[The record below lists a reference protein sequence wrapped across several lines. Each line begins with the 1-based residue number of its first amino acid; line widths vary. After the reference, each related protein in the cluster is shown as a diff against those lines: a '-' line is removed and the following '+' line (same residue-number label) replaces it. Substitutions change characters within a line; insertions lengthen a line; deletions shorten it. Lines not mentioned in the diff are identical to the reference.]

1 MNKPT
6 PPPSGPPA
14 DRPVTAGIRRAAP
27 YEREL
32 ARLGHLVTRSGL
44 PGLTRLLILD
54 AMLLWM
60 PLAPLPPVTA
70 TPPHGTSV
78 GCFLRHVRLL
88 LDLYLDYA
96 PDDQAWQV
104 LSDVHRML
112 GLGQYSL
119 VDPAGAQAGQH
130 RCQQQHDHLAGLR
143 ADELDAALHR
153 GSTSPET
160 AGARA
165 S

>member
-1 MNKPT
+1 MDDVH
-6 PPPSGPPA
+6 A
-14 DRPVTAGIRRAAP
+14 DPLRSPGIRP

-32 ARLGHLVTRSGL
+32 AMLGHLFTRSDL

-54 AMLLWM
+54 TMLLWT

-78 GCFLRHVRLL
+78 GCFLRDVRLL

-96 PDDQAWQV
+96 PDDHECQI

-112 GLGQYSL
+112 GLAQYSL
-119 VDPAGAQAGQH
+119 VDAAGAHAGQH
-130 RCQQQHDHLAGLR
+130 RWQLQHDHLAGLR
-143 ADELDAALHR
+143 ADELDAALHLGLAEHR
-153 GSTSPET
+153 RRHSRHG
-160 AGARA
+160 R
-165 S
+165 

>member
-1 MNKPT
+1 MHKPT

-14 DRPVTAGIRRAAP
+14 DQPVTAGIRSPAP

-32 ARLGHLVTRSGL
+32 AMLGHLVTRSDL

-54 AMLLWM
+54 AMLLWT

-78 GCFLRHVRLL
+78 GCFLRDVRLL
-88 LDLYLDYA
+88 LDLYLDYT
-96 PDDQAWQV
+96 PDDHAWQV

-112 GLGQYSL
+112 GLAQYSL
-119 VDPAGAQAGQH
+119 SDPAGAHAGQH
-130 RCQQQHDHLAGLR
+130 RWQQQHDHLAGLR
-143 ADELDAALHR
+143 ADELDAVLHLGLAEHRRQHR
-153 GSTSPET
+153 G
-160 AGARA
+160 
-165 S
+165 